1 MSVSVGT
8 PIVAPRQPTKPSV
21 TFLCMVQ
28 YVVAYV
34 VFVITS
40 EAAATVAVTLSVS
53 GKKGTRHL
61 DALRTCNQNEIDW
74 YSRFVTG
81 FICYG
86 LFRFSFFSCSL
97 VFAFPSFFLYA
108 SIWFDT
114 ANIGC
119 VFDYRWEETKK
130 VLCLNCCLLLGVKW
144 HHDMLPTLRLHTQTC
159 GNICQHILRCFADF
173 RYGILLLS
181 CCCNNTILKIT
192 FKSFVKF
199 SLFETHEFY
208 LFWLVTRGFVFS

>member
-1 MSVSVGT
+1 
-8 PIVAPRQPTKPSV
+8 
-21 TFLCMVQ
+21 MVQ

-40 EAAATVAVTLSVS
+40 EAAATVVVTLSVS
-53 GKKGTRHL
+53 GKKR
-61 DALRTCNQNEIDW
+61 NETFGRLKNLQSKRNWLILSLCHRI
-74 YSRFVTG
+74 YLLRFV
-81 FICYG
+81 
-86 LFRFSFFSCSL
+86 SFFFLFMLIGVC
-97 VFAFPSFFLYA
+97 FPQFFLDA

-144 HHDMLPTLRLHTQTC
+144 HHDMLPTLRLHTQTSVCRC

-173 RYGILLLS
+173 RYIIVLLS

-208 LFWLVTRGFVFS
+208 LFWLVTRGLVFFLNILGQIT